1 MISLLV
7 VEMIFITTN
16 GESIFSTLQEKLNH
30 HFKKCEF
37 LKDEITYMGD
47 KLSSNGISPGKIKID
62 TITALHSSQN
72 IKELRSF
79 LGMITYRGKFI
90 LKFATII
97 DPLRH
102 LLKKGVKWTWR
113 NLHHLLLK
121 TWNA

>member
-1 MISLLV
+1 
-7 VEMIFITTN
+7 
-16 GESIFSTLQEKLNH
+16 
-30 HFKKCEF
+30 
-37 LKDEITYMGD
+37 MGH